1 MDNAGDNERNTKK
14 ELIAEVF
21 ARASSNYARIT
32 YFWPLGRRLVE
43 LAEISAGA
51 QVLDVACGRGAIL
64 FPAAESA
71 GPTGLVIGI
80 DLSGPMAEQTNLEI
94 KQRGLLNAQAL
105 QGDAENLDFPDKS
118 FDYVLCGFSL
128 FFFPR
133 LERALA
139 EFRRV
144 LKPDGHVAVSTW
156 GDDEDPRW
164 SWYGDLCAAY
174 GIGVKLRTQN
184 LGSPEE
190 LRDEFQAAGF
200 TDIEVSTELFD
211 QVYADEDE
219 WWLTQWSISG
229 RATLE
234 QLDPEALSRFKQ
246 TAFEKMQVS
255 KEPDGFHEL
264 LQVHFALA
272 TNAAR

>member
-1 MDNAGDNERNTKK
+1 MDNEGNTKK

-21 ARASSNYARIT
+21 ARASANYARIT

-43 LAEISAGA
+43 RVAISPGA

-64 FPAAESA
+64 FPAAESV
-71 GPTGLVIGI
+71 GPTGQVIGI

-94 KQRGLLNAQAL
+94 QRRGLLNAQAL
-105 QGDAENLDFPDKS
+105 HMDAENLEVPDES

-128 FFFPR
+128 PFFPG

-144 LKPDGHVAVSTW
+144 LKPGGCVAASTW

-164 SWYGDLCAAY
+164 TWYSDLCTAY
-174 GIGVKLRTQN
+174 GVGVKLRTQN
-184 LGSPEE
+184 LGTPNE
-190 LRDEFQAAGF
+190 LRTAFQAAGF
-200 TDIEVSTELFD
+200 ADIQVSTELFD
-211 QVYADEDE
+211 QVYTDEEE
-219 WWLTQWSISG
+219 WWMTQWSISG

-234 QLDPEALSRFKQ
+234 QLEPSALASFKQ
-246 TAFEKMQVS
+246 AAFEQMRVI
-255 KEPDGFHEL
+255 KEPDGFHDM
-264 LQVHFALA
+264 LQAHFALA
-272 TNAAR
+272 TKPASETL